1 MRKNIN
7 MKKVV
12 RTEFQ
17 GIYMINMFDF
27 ICHNLVNLKTSG
39 HLFIDPRHTNDYFS
53 VFLDKALC
61 FVCALIES
69 QYISKMTMFYFIC
82 NNL

>member
-53 VFLDKALC
+53 VF
-61 FVCALIES
+61 S
-69 QYISKMTMFYFIC
+69 R
-82 NNL
+82 